1 MGELGRLSWAI
12 ILVPFVIG
20 LYNYNRLSIALKYLF
35 YFVAY
40 GTINQIVNYI
50 FVKAHSKNTLFL
62 VHFYA
67 IIAFALLG
75 LFYREVFKGFIGKKL
90 AHAVIVSF
98 CLYAFLNAM
107 FLQSLSKYPS
117 LPLSIFA
124 LVFLLAAIVYFY
136 KTMLE
141 AEIRILWNEPL
152 IWINVAVLINYAGIL
167 FYFILFNFILEYSM
181 EFAKLVSTFF
191 KVINAIFYTLLGV
204 GFWKAG
210 QAIKPKSKI

>member
-1 MGELGRLSWAI
+1 MGKLSWTI

-20 LYNYNRLSIALKYLF
+20 LYNYNRLSKGLKYLF

-50 FVKAHSKNTLFL
+50 LIKDHSKNTLFL

-75 LFYREVFKGFIGKKL
+75 LFYKEVFKDLVNKKF
-90 AHAVIVSF
+90 AYVVIVSF

-107 FLQSLSKYPS
+107 FFQSLSKYPS

-124 LVFLLAAIVYFY
+124 LVFLLAALVYFY

-141 AEIRILWNEPL
+141 AEIRILGNEPL

-167 FYFILFNFILEYSM
+167 FNFILFNFILEYSM
-181 EFAKLVSTFF
+181 EFAKLASTFF
-191 KVINAIFYTLLGV
+191 NVINAIFYTLLGV

-210 QAIKPKSKI
+210 RAIKPKQKL